1 MLWQIADLALRWL
14 VPFALGGAVSW
25 IGSWGKGRSRRES
38 ALCAGVQCLLR
49 AEIIDCHERYSV
61 AGFCPI
67 YAKESLKR
75 VYRAYHELGGNDV
88 ATSLYEK
95 TMRLPERGPTKNTM

>member
-1 MLWQIADLALRWL
+1 MFWQITDLALRWL
-14 VPFALGGAVSW
+14 VPFALGGAAAW
-25 IGSWGKGRSRRES
+25 ISARGKGRSQRDR
-38 ALCAGVQCLLR
+38 ALCDGVQCLLR
-49 AEIIDCHERYSV
+49 AEIIACHERYTA

-95 TMRLPERGPTKNTM
+95 TMRLPERSLTR